1 MTSPQPPRDP
11 DPRQPHTEPPPSQ
24 TQPRTI
30 LDNVTRVAQKIQARV
45 NFGQLALKP
54 NARVP
59 ELWVQDAGDRK
70 SQPYP
75 LVGDRYLLG
84 RSSQCDIIVNTP
96 LVSKTHLSLT
106 RDSRQRNPRFVLRD
120 EGSTNGIYI
129 GKRRLR
135 KLELQHGDVL
145 TLGPP
150 DLADAV
156 RIQFHNPPPWY
167 ARSFRWTL
175 YGASAV
181 SVLALFAVLSEWQK
195 FAVRPL
201 PRAVSG
207 PTIVYSRDGEEPLR
221 EPYSTTHVENRNL
234 SEFGDYLPNAV
245 IASED
250 SRFYWHLGID
260 PIGIAR
266 ALVTNLRGGEIREG
280 ASTITQQLSR
290 SLYRDY
296 VGTEDSAARKLREM
310 VVALKLETFY
320 SKDKLL
326 LTYLNQ
332 VFLGIDLYGFEDAA
346 QFYFAKSAGELT
358 LSEAATLAGILPA
371 PNRFNPIQ
379 NYDLAVQY
387 RDRVIERMR
396 ALGKI
401 SQAEADRARRSRI
414 EINPEAKEILEST
427 VAPYFYDYV
436 FVELER
442 LLGSELAREGN
453 FIVETGLD
461 PDIQAQAEASLQDYV
476 TATGSRFGV
485 SQGAIVSLDFRNGEI
500 VALTGGVDYQSSQYN
515 RATQAQRQPGS
526 TFKVFAYA
534 EALEQG
540 IPPGAGFSCAPMT
553 WQGQSYGGC
562 QRSSGSIDLYRGMA
576 QSENVVAL
584 RVAREAGLRN
594 MVELA
599 QRMGVESE
607 LNPVPGLVLGQSEVN
622 LLELTGAYGIFANGG
637 QWNRAHAVRRILDSS
652 DCSDRE
658 DFRTCRVI
666 YDYSEDESTN
676 RQVLSPGV
684 AATMTDLLRGVVQSG
699 TGQAAAIG
707 YGEAGKTGTTNRNVD
722 LWFVGYVPDRAIAT
736 GVWLGND
743 DNSPTSGSS
752 GNAAELWGRY
762 MEQVLGNLD

>member
-1 MTSPQPPRDP
+1 MTSPPPPREP
-11 DPRQPHTEPPPSQ
+11 DPRHPKTEPPPTQ
-24 TQPRTI
+24 IQPRTLI
-30 LDNVTRVAQKIQARV
+30 ERVTQFAQKKLNPEQV
-45 NFGQLALKP
+45 ALKD

-59 ELWVQDAGDRK
+59 ELRVREAGSK
-70 SQPYP
+70 ETKVYP

-84 RSSQCDIIVNTP
+84 RSSQCDITVPTL

-106 RDSRQRNPRFVLRD
+106 RDSRQRHPRFVLRD
-120 EGSTNGIYI
+120 EGSTNGVYI

-135 KLELQHGDVL
+135 KLELQHGDTL

-156 RIQFHNPPPWY
+156 QIEFHNPPPLY
-167 ARSFRWTL
+167 AQAFRWSL
-175 YGASAV
+175 YGASGICAV
-181 SVLALFAVLSEWQK
+181 GVLWVLAEWQK

-201 PRAVSG
+201 PRAISG

-221 EPYSTTHVENRNL
+221 EPYSTTHVENESL
-234 SEFGDYLPNAV
+234 SEFGQYLPNAV

-250 SRFYWHLGID
+250 SRFYWHLGVD

-280 ASTITQQLSR
+280 ASTITQQVSR

-296 VGTEDSAARKLREM
+296 VGTADSAGRKLREI

-346 QFYFAKSAGELT
+346 QFYFGKSAKELT
-358 LSEAATLAGILPA
+358 LSEAATLTGILPA

-387 RDRVIERMR
+387 RDRVIDRMR
-396 ALGKI
+396 ALGHI
-401 SQAEADRARRSRI
+401 SQEEADRARRSRI
-414 EINPEAKEILEST
+414 EINPKAKEILEST

-436 FVELER
+436 FVELEQ
-442 LLGSELAREGN
+442 LLGTDLAREGN

-461 PDIQAQAEASLQDYV
+461 PDLQTEAEASLKGYV
-476 TATGSRFGV
+476 TGV
-485 SQGAIVSLDFRNGEI
+485 GGQYGISQGAIVSLDFRNGEI
-500 VALTGGVDYQSSQYN
+500 IALTGGVDYQASQYN

-534 EALEQG
+534 EALERG
-540 IPPGAGFSCAPMT
+540 IPPGATFSCSPMT
-553 WQGQSYGGC
+553 WQGVGYRGC
-562 QRSSGSIDLYRGMA
+562 DRSSGSIDMYRGLA

-584 RVAREAGLRN
+584 RVAREVGLN
-594 MVELA
+594 NVVEMARALGI
-599 QRMGVESE
+599 QSE
-607 LNPVPGLVLGQSEVN
+607 LNPVPGLILGQSEVN
-622 LLELTGAYGIFANGG
+622 LLEMTGAYGVIANDG
-637 QWNRAHAVRRILDSS
+637 QWNRAHAIRRILDSS
-652 DCSDRE
+652 DCSDRN
-658 DFRTCRVI
+658 DVSTCRVI
-666 YDYSEDESTN
+666 YDYAEDEPTN
-676 RQVLSPGV
+676 RPVLSPNV
-684 AATMTDLLRGVVQSG
+684 AAAMTDLLRAVVQSG
-699 TGQAAAIG
+699 TGTAAQMG

-722 LWFVGYVPDRAIAT
+722 LWFIGYVPSRSIVT
-736 GVWLGND
+736 GIWLGND
-743 DNSPTSGSS
+743 DNTPTSGSS
-752 GNAAELWGRY
+752 GNAAELWGQY
-762 MEQVLGNLD
+762 MRGVID